1 MAKKKDASDPWT
13 HVEELRE
20 EVRILK
26 EQLRQLEQTRSEQ
39 VDELLGKQA
48 EMMSDIAELLTR
60 CVK

>member
-1 MAKKKDASDPWT
+1 MSKKKN
-13 HVEELRE
+13 VESSSEIEDLRE